1 MGEKVFRITELTLE
15 ELKGPIED
23 VLGFDVTG
31 EKVSGILRLLEG
43 REGIPNCWHYIPE
56 SLLEERF

>member
-1 MGEKVFRITELTLE
+1 MGKKVFRITELTLE

-43 REGIPNCWHYIPE
+43 REEIPNYWRYIPE
-56 SLLEERF
+56 SLLGERF